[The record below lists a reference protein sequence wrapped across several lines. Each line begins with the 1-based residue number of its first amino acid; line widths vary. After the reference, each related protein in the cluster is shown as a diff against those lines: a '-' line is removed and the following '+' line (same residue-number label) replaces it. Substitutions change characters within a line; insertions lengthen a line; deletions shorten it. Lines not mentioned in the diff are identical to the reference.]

1 MNKDGGRITIP
12 IKAGPHESRGKPH
25 TWHYRHSVGATH
37 TMNTLASSRFKVA
50 DDYGA
55 AYSQAHKMS
64 FYYHAVFGII
74 FATALSPAVTAAQNF
89 PQRPVR
95 VIVPF
100 STGTAA
106 DIVARQLGA
115 RLAETWGQGVVIENQ
130 GGAGGVIGAA
140 TVAKAAPDGHTLL
153 MAGINQAINPS
164 LYKDVPFDTLRD
176 FKPIVRVALA
186 PLAFVAHPGF
196 SANTV
201 PELIALANARPGSIQ
216 YGSGGNGSITHLAV
230 ELLKSRAGIN
240 LAHIP
245 YKGVAQMMTDVLGN
259 QIPLACPA
267 VASVLSN
274 VKAGKL
280 KALAITSAKR
290 SSVLPEVPTVAESG
304 IRDYDV
310 SAWNGLIA
318 PARTPDE
325 LIAKIHSDVAKI
337 AQDKAFIDLL
347 QAQALEIDLMR
358 PTEFRAFLASE
369 LGKWSKLVK
378 DSGAKLD

>member
-1 MNKDGGRITIP
+1 MMRP
-12 IKAGPHESRGKPH
+12 CSAV
-25 TWHYRHSVGATH
+25 VGAG
-37 TMNTLASSRFKVA
+37 LAVVLWPA
-50 DDYGA
+50 ITGA
-55 AYSQAHKMS
+55 Q
-64 FYYHAVFGII
+64 G
-74 FATALSPAVTAAQNF
+74 F

-106 DIVARQLGA
+106 DIVARHLGS
-115 RLAETWGQGVVIENQ
+115 RLAEVWGQGVVIENQ

-140 TVAKAAPDGHTLL
+140 AVAKAVPDGHTLL

-176 FKPIVRVALA
+176 FNTIVRVALA
-186 PLAFVAHPGF
+186 PLAITAHPGF
-196 SANTV
+196 AANNV
-201 PELIALANARPGSIQ
+201 PELIALAQARPGAIQ
-216 YGSGGNGSITHLAV
+216 YGSAGNGSITHLAV

-267 VASVLSN
+267 VASVLAN

-290 SSVLPEVPTVAESG
+290 SSALPDVPTVAEG
-304 IRDYDV
+304 GLRDFDV

-318 PARTPDE
+318 PARTPGDV
-325 LIAKIHSDVAKI
+325 IAKIHGDATKI
-337 AQDKAFIDLL
+337 AQSRAFIDLL
-347 QAQALEIDLMR
+347 QPQALEIDLL
-358 PTEFRAFLASE
+358 PPAEFRAFLASE

>member
-1 MNKDGGRITIP
+1 MKHLHKVTGT
-12 IKAGPHESRGKPH
+12 AC
-25 TWHYRHSVGATH
+25 VGLAAFAWAT
-37 TMNTLASSRFKVA
+37 TL
-50 DDYGA
+50 
-55 AYSQAHKMS
+55 
-64 FYYHAVFGII
+64 
-74 FATALSPAVTAAQNF
+74 PAQGY
-89 PQRPVR
+89 PQRAVR

-106 DIVARQLGA
+106 DIVARHLGA
-115 RLAETWGQGVVIENQ
+115 RLAEAWGQGVVIENQ

-140 TVAKAAPDGHTLL
+140 SVAKAAPDGHTLL

-164 LYKDVPFDTLRD
+164 LYKDIPFDTARD
-176 FKPIVRVALA
+176 FNAIVRVALA
-186 PLAFVAHPGF
+186 PLAIVAHPGF
-196 SANTV
+196 AANTV
-201 PELIALANARPGSIQ
+201 PELIALANTRPGAIQ

-230 ELLKSRAGIN
+230 ELLKSRANIN

-267 VASVLSN
+267 LASVLSN

-280 KALAITSAKR
+280 KALAITSARR
-290 SSVLPEVPTVAESG
+290 SSVLPDVPTVAEGG

-318 PARTPDE
+318 PVRTSDQV
-325 LIAKIHSDVAKI
+325 IAKIHGDVTKI
-337 AQDKAFIDLL
+337 AQSKEFVDLL
-347 QAQALEIDLMR
+347 QGQALEVDLLR
-358 PTEFRAFLASE
+358 PAEFRAFLAAE

-378 DSGAKLD
+378 DSGARLD

>member
-1 MNKDGGRITIP
+1 MAYVLRGCVYQSDDVGVYYAQTRQLRYTQAGKIIAHPVQALTHCANP
-12 IKAGPHESRGKPH
+12 IRTTMTSRNLLRQNFHAILG
-25 TWHYRHSVGATH
+25 TV
-37 TMNTLASSRFKVA
+37 FI
-50 DDYGA
+50 A
-55 AYSQAHKMS
+55 ALWPNIVTGQA
-64 FYYHAVFGII
+64 
-74 FATALSPAVTAAQNF
+74 F

-106 DIVARQLGA
+106 DIVARHLGS

-130 GGAGGVIGAA
+130 AGAGGNIGAA
-140 TVAKAAPDGHTLL
+140 SVAKAAPDGHTLL
-153 MAGINQAINPS
+153 MAGINQAINPG
-164 LYKDVPFDTLRD
+164 LYKDLPFDTLRD
-176 FKPIVRVALA
+176 FKPVVRVALA

-201 PELIALANARPGSIQ
+201 PEMIALAHARPGSIQ
-216 YGSGGNGSITHLAV
+216 YGSGGNSSITHLAV
-230 ELLKSRAGIN
+230 ELLKARAGIN

-245 YKGVAQMMTDVLGN
+245 YKGVAQMLTDVLGN

-267 VASVLSN
+267 VASVLTN

-290 SSVLPEVPTVAESG
+290 SSMLPEVPTVAESG
-304 IRDYDV
+304 FRDYDV

-318 PARTPDE
+318 PARVTDE
-325 LIAKIHSDVAKI
+325 VVAKIHGDAAKI
-337 AQDKAFIDLL
+337 AQGKDFVDLL
-347 QAQALEIDLMR
+347 QAQALEIDILR
-358 PTEFRAFLASE
+358 PAEFRAFLAAE

>member
-1 MNKDGGRITIP
+1 MQLPIHAAITFALAI
-12 IKAGPHESRGKPH
+12 AMGPAM
-25 TWHYRHSVGATH
+25 V
-37 TMNTLASSRFKVA
+37 
-50 DDYGA
+50 D
-55 AYSQAHKMS
+55 
-64 FYYHAVFGII
+64 
-74 FATALSPAVTAAQNF
+74 AQNF

-95 VIVPF
+95 VVVPF

-115 RLAETWGQGVVIENQ
+115 RLAEAWGQGVVIENQ

-176 FKPIVRVALA
+176 FKTIVRVALA
-186 PLAFVAHPGF
+186 PLALVAHPGF
-196 SANTV
+196 AANTV
-201 PELIALANARPGSIQ
+201 PELISLANARAGSIQ

-245 YKGVAQMMTDVLGN
+245 YKGVAQMLTDVLGN

-267 VASVLSN
+267 VASVISN

-280 KALAITSAKR
+280 KALAITSARR
-290 SSVLPEVPTVAESG
+290 SSVLPEVPTVAEGG

-318 PARTPDE
+318 PARTPDDV
-325 LIAKIHSDVAKI
+325 IAKIYGDVSKI
-337 AQDKAFIDLL
+337 AQGREFNDLL

-358 PTEFRAFLASE
+358 PAEFRAFLASE

-378 DSGAKLD
+378 DSGARLD